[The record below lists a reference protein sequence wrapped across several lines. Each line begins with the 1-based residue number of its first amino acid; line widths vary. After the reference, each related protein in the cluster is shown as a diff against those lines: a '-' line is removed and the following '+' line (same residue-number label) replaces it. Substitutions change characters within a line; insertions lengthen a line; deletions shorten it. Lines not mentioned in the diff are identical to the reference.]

1 MPFLCLQPVW
11 VMLVAGG
18 GAGVMS
24 WFFATPIDVV
34 KSVIQVST
42 AVNI

>member
-1 MPFLCLQPVW
+1 MQPVW
-11 VMLVAGG
+11 VMLLAGG

-24 WFFATPIDVV
+24 WAFATPIDVV

-42 AVNI
+42 A